1 LDDYSHFDEILKRME
16 TFDWL
21 IFTSAHSVRFFL
33 ERLRTIGSDARSLA
47 SVKIAT
53 IGKTTAGELAGFGI
67 LADLIPNNESST
79 GLLEEFANVV
89 IKSKKVL
96 LPQAKVASRE
106 LPERLTAMGA
116 EVERVS
122 AYMTVEIEPAD
133 VDFEHIDKIL
143 FTSGSTVRAFVKKFG
158 FVPPNVRTY
167 CLGTPTQEEAKKH
180 GISAEILPK
189 SDH

>member
-1 LDDYSHFDEILKRME
+1 
-16 TFDWL
+16 
-21 IFTSAHSVRFFL
+21 
-33 ERLRTIGSDARSLA
+33 
-47 SVKIAT
+47 
-53 IGKTTAGELAGFGI
+53 
-67 LADLIPNNESST
+67 
-79 GLLEEFANVV
+79 
-89 IKSKKVL
+89 
-96 LPQAKVASRE
+96 
-106 LPERLTAMGA
+106 MGA

-180 GISAEILPK
+180 GISAGILPK